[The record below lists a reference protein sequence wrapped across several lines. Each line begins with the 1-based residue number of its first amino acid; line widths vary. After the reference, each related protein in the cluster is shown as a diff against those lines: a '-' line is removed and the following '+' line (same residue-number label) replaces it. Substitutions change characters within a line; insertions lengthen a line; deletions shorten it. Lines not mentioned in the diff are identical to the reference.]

1 MYKQEVELWLQ
12 SFVSFYLTEGSE
24 EKKKDGSPVRS
35 SSTSKDYG
43 SSEKGSVAH
52 WRRRQLVYMFAIR
65 RKFQSNKNSSSLLLL
80 SSKSSEGPP
89 STPTSPTTTTLS
101 QVTSF
106 PPAPVTMG
114 CVRSKSRE
122 LLVVALQT
130 DGEKI
135 MKSGSFQTLNPALIR
150 LIWSYHCLNEES
162 VFQ

>member
-1 MYKQEVELWLQ
+1 MAAVKKGLLHTGGG
-12 SFVSFYLTEGSE
+12 VST
-24 EKKKDGSPVRS
+24 
-35 SSTSKDYG
+35 
-43 SSEKGSVAH
+43 
-52 WRRRQLVYMFAIR
+52 RQLVYMFAIR
-65 RKFQSNKNSSSLLLL
+65 RKFQSNKNSSSLLLLL

-106 PPAPVTMG
+106 PPAPVTMD

-122 LLVVALQT
+122 LLVAALQT

-150 LIWSYHCLNEES
+150 LI
-162 VFQ
+162 

>member
-1 MYKQEVELWLQ
+1 MAAVKKGLLHTGGG
-12 SFVSFYLTEGSE
+12 VS
-24 EKKKDGSPVRS
+24 
-35 SSTSKDYG
+35 
-43 SSEKGSVAH
+43 A
-52 WRRRQLVYMFAIR
+52 RQLVYMFAIR
-65 RKFQSNKNSSSLLLL
+65 RKFQSNKNSSSLLLLL

-106 PPAPVTMG
+106 PPAPVTMD

-122 LLVVALQT
+122 LLVAALQT

-150 LIWSYHCLNEES
+150 LI
-162 VFQ
+162 